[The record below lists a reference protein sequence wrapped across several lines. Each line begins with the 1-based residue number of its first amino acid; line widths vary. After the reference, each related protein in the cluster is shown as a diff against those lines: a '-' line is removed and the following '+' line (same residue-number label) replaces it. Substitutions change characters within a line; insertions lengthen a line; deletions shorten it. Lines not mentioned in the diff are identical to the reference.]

1 MHMQH
6 RTRIG
11 RRLRVARDRAGLTQQ
26 QLADRLGLQHHQIVS
41 RIEDGE
47 RSLNANELIMAMD
60 VLGVDLDYFTD
71 AFRLE
76 GEGEFS
82 FRTSTDVSREVIDGF
97 ERRAGRWIAMY
108 RELSR
113 EQGQRPR
120 WLGHALSLRRTS
132 SFEDAMA
139 AGEAVADRFDLGP
152 RPAERLRTVMQDQ
165 LGILVLDVDAPP
177 GVSGAASR
185 ISGLNCVLI
194 NRREPEGR
202 RSFDLAHELFHLLT
216 WDAMPPERTEAVQV
230 PRRGKGWRTEKLAE
244 NFAAAVLMPGAIVQ
258 KHWESRSPAAD
269 PHDLLKEGAAR
280 LQVSASAYKWRLR
293 NLDLLSKRQIDALDD
308 GRLVG
313 NSRSRCDAPM
323 PSLFSRHFVKPIAV
337 ALDTGRLSARRA
349 ATILDLSLRELAALL
364 QSYGHEAYFEA

>member
-1 MHMQH
+1 MYMQH

-11 RRLRVARDRAGLTQQ
+11 RRLKAARDRAGLTQQ
-26 QLADRLGLQHHQIVS
+26 QLADSLGLKHRQSVA

-47 RSLNANELIMAMD
+47 RALAANEFIMAMD

-82 FRTSTDVSREVIDGF
+82 FRTSPGVSTAVVDEF
-97 ERRAGRWIAMY
+97 ERRAGRWIATY

-120 WLGHALSLRRTS
+120 WLGHALNLRRTS

-139 AGEAVADRFDLGP
+139 AGEAVAHRFDLG
-152 RPAERLRTVMQDQ
+152 RCPAERLRAVMEDR
-165 LGILVLDVDAPP
+165 LRIVVLDVDAPH

-185 ISGLNCVLI
+185 IPGFSCVLI

-202 RSFDLAHELFHLLT
+202 RNFDLAHELFHLLT
-216 WDAMPPERTEAVQV
+216 WDAMPPERTEAVEV
-230 PRRGKGWRTEKLAE
+230 RRRGKGSRTEKLAE
-244 NFAAAVLMPGAIVQ
+244 NFAAAVLMPGIIVK
-258 KHWESRSPAAD
+258 KHWESRSRSAD
-269 PHDLLKEGAAR
+269 PHDRLKEGAAR
-280 LQVSASAYKWRLR
+280 LRVSASAYKWRLR
-293 NLDLLSKRQIDALDD
+293 NLGLLSRREIDALDD
-308 GRLVG
+308 ERLTA
-313 NSRSRCDAPM
+313 NDRSRCGA
-323 PSLFSRHFVKPIAV
+323 PSLFSRPFVKLIAV
-337 ALDTGRLSARRA
+337 ALDTGRLSVQRA
-349 ATILDLSLRELAALL
+349 ATILGLSLPDLAALL

>member
-1 MHMQH
+1 MYMQH

-11 RRLRVARDRAGLTQQ
+11 RRLKAARDRAGLTQQ
-26 QLADRLGLQHHQIVS
+26 QMADRLGLKHRQIVAK
-41 RIEDGE
+41 IEDGE
-47 RSLNANELIMAMD
+47 RSLNANEFIMAMD
-60 VLGVDLDYFTD
+60 ILGVDLDYFTD

-82 FRTSTDVSREVIDGF
+82 FRTSPGVSPSVVDEF

-120 WLGHALSLRRTS
+120 WLGHTLHLRRTS

-139 AGEAVADRFDLGP
+139 AGEAVADRFDLGR
-152 RPAERLRTVMQDQ
+152 RPAERLRAVMEDR
-165 LGILVLDVDAPP
+165 LRVLVLNVDAPR

-185 ISGLNCVLI
+185 IPGLSCVLI

-202 RSFDLAHELFHLLT
+202 RNFDMAHELFHLLT
-216 WDAMPPERTEAVQV
+216 WDAMPPERTEAVEV

-244 NFAAAVLMPGAIVQ
+244 HFAAAVLMPGPIVREY
-258 KHWESRSPAAD
+258 WESTRPSAD
-269 PHDLLKEGAAR
+269 PHDRLNEGGAELR
-280 LQVSASAYKWRLR
+280 VSAVAYKWRLH
-293 NLDLLSKRQIDALDD
+293 NLDLLSKREIDALDD
-308 GRLVG
+308 RRLIA
-313 NSRSRCDAPM
+313 NSLSGCDSPA

-337 ALDTGRLSARRA
+337 ALNAGRLSVQRA
-349 ATILDLSLRELAALL
+349 ATILGLSVADLAALI

>member
-6 RTRIG
+6 RARIG
-11 RRLRVARDRAGLTQQ
+11 RRLKAARDRAGLTQQ
-26 QLADRLGLQHHQIVS
+26 QLADSLGLKHRQIVS
-41 RIEDGE
+41 RMEDGE

-82 FRTSTDVSREVIDGF
+82 FRTSPDVSREVIDGF

-120 WLGHALSLRRTS
+120 WLGHALNLRRTS

-139 AGEAVADRFDLGP
+139 AGEAVAHRLDLGG
-152 RPAERLRTVMQDQ
+152 RPAERLQTVMQDD
-165 LGILVLDVDAPP
+165 LGILVLNVDAPY

-185 ISGLNCVLI
+185 IPGLNCVLI

-202 RSFDLAHELFHLLT
+202 RNFDLAHELFHLLT
-216 WDAMPPERTEAVQV
+216 WDAMPPERTKTVEV

-244 NFAAAVLMPGAIVQ
+244 NFAAAVLMPRNIVQ
-258 KHWESRSPAAD
+258 KEWASRSPSTD

-280 LQVSASAYKWRLR
+280 LRVSASAYKWRLR
-293 NLDLLSKRQIDALDD
+293 NLDLLSQREVDALDD
-308 GRLVG
+308 GRLIANG
-313 NSRSRCDAPM
+313 PSTCDAPT

-337 ALDTGRLSARRA
+337 ALDTGRLSMRRA